1 MKHTAQDV
9 LNAVNKKGFPY
20 LFDLGDANIVLD
32 ASPNRVKI
40 RKCYFTWDD
49 SKGEVTYHCPEEQ
62 KLEHNHPSDLSKTV
76 QRIKDMKKNINA
88 QEQKPINKTRKPR

>member
-20 LFDLGDANIVLD
+20 PFDLDDAQIVLD

-49 SKGEVTYHCPEEQ
+49 SKGEVTYHCPEELE
-62 KLEHNHPSDLSKTV
+62 LEHNHPSDLSNIGK
-76 QRIKDMKKNINA
+76 RIKEMKKKINA
-88 QEQKPINKTRKPR
+88 QEQKPIHKTPKPK